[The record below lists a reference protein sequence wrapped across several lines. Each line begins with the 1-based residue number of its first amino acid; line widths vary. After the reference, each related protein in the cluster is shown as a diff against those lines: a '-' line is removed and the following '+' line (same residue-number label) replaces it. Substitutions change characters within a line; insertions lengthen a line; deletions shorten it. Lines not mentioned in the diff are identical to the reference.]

1 MSSQQLY
8 SSKHCNVQQVIPIDR
23 FGSLTCL
30 HLPNKN
36 YRRVGHFRNRTFA
49 TGKEQFDMGA
59 KLLTAMALHLE
70 LRAVY
75 LGQPKTPYTGIV
87 MEDKIDRS
95 VKWGY
100 EQKRKFS
107 MEDYLDMVD
116 RRMRDFQ
123 NYVSRGGVLS
133 QADLT
138 KIDLVDILPSVE
150 YRNQ

>member
-1 MSSQQLY
+1 
-8 SSKHCNVQQVIPIDR
+8 
-23 FGSLTCL
+23 
-30 HLPNKN
+30 
-36 YRRVGHFRNRTFA
+36 
-49 TGKEQFDMGA
+49 MGA

-70 LRAVY
+70 LRAVH
-75 LGQPKTPYTGIV
+75 LGQSQSPYTGIV

-116 RRMRDFQ
+116 RRMRDFE

-133 QADLT
+133 REDLAKT
-138 KIDLVDILPSVE
+138 DLIDVLPSEE
-150 YRNQ
+150 YRS

>member
-8 SSKHCNVQQVIPIDR
+8 SSKHCGVQQVIPIDR

-49 TGKEQFDMGA
+49 TGKEEFDMGA

-70 LRAVY
+70 LRAVH
-75 LGQPKTPYTGIV
+75 LGQSQSPYTGIV

-116 RRMRDFQ
+116 RRMRDFE

-133 QADLT
+133 REDLAKT
-138 KIDLVDILPSVE
+138 DLIDVLPSEE
-150 YRNQ
+150 YRS

>member
-8 SSKHCNVQQVIPIDR
+8 SPKHCGVQQVIPIDR

-49 TGKEQFDMGA
+49 TGKEQFDMGS

-70 LRAVY
+70 LRSTH
-75 LGQPKTPYTGIV
+75 LGQPQNPYTGIV

-100 EQKRKFS
+100 EQKRKYS

-116 RRMRDFQ
+116 RRMRDFN
-123 NYVSRGGVLS
+123 NYVSRGGMLS
-133 QADLT
+133 REDFAKT
-138 KIDLVDILPSVE
+138 DLVDVLPSEE
-150 YRNQ
+150 YRHS